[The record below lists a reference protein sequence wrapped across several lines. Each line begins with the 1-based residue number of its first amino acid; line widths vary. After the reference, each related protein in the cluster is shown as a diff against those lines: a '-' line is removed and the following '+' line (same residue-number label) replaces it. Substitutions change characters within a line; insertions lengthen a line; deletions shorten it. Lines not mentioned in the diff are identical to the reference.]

1 MILIYIIR
9 LLNIDFIK
17 RKIGYNK
24 ESHCGKKK
32 TRIINALIIL
42 AK

>member
-32 TRIINALIIL
+32 QELLMR
-42 AK
+42 